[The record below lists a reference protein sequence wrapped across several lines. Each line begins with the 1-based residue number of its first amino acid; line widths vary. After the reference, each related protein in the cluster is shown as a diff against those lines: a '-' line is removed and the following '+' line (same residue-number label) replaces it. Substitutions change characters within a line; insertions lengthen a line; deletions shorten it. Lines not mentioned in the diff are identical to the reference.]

1 MGEEPAIA
9 FERGLEE
16 ANGDVIGQL
25 FLLGNITCQQV
36 LCLQLLHLLTE
47 SQLLIHRNLTLTR
60 SVLTTRESF
69 VLAVVEPGILG
80 IVAVRHIP
88 TDVLVL
94 DEFQRY
100 LLQVFCC
107 LSEVAFSQVLCSDE
121 VVEIVIVVVHL
132 TNNILLQH
140 ILLTTAQVLEVG
152 KGLLG
157 S

>member
-25 FLLGNITCQQV
+25 FLLGNITSQQV
-36 LCLQLLHLLTE
+36 LGLQLLHLLTE
-47 SQLLIHRNLTLTR
+47 RQLLIHRNLTLTR
-60 SVLTTRESF
+60 SVLTTRETF

-80 IVAVRHIP
+80 VVAVCHIP

-94 DEFQRY
+94 DELQRY
-100 LLQVFCC
+100 LLQILRSLCEVTLCQVFR
-107 LSEVAFSQVLCSDE
+107 SDE

>member
-25 FLLGNITCQQV
+25 FLLGNITSQQV
-36 LCLQLLHLLTE
+36 LGLQLLHLLTE
-47 SQLLIHRNLTLTR
+47 RQLLIHRNLTLTR
-60 SVLTTRESF
+60 SVLTTRETF
-69 VLAVVEPGILG
+69 VLAVIEPGILG
-80 IVAVRHIP
+80 VVAVCHIP
-88 TDVLVL
+88 TDVLVF
-94 DEFQRY
+94 DELQRY
-100 LLQVFCC
+100 LLQILRSLCEVTLCQVFR
-107 LSEVAFSQVLCSDE
+107 SDE

-140 ILLTTAQVLEVG
+140 ILLATAQVLEVR